1 MIVTGVAAGVPFAAL
16 SPAEPRPDSPV
27 VVAWHLLDA
36 PRTETAFAAAIPLRG
51 LGHAWRFYLGLPLS
65 GSRAPEGGLEALMGG
80 DVVLDVHWPVVSGAA
95 SEFPAAWA
103 ELRERFGIGHDR
115 VALMGGS
122 AGAAAAQLVLAEGG
136 FEVPAIVLLS
146 PVTRLRAVIDGL
158 SVHYG
163 MTYDW
168 SPPASEVASRL
179 DFPARADDLGDTPML
194 IVVGEDDLP
203 GAFLT
208 PAEALV
214 AMRTAPTELVVV
226 AGMGHAL
233 ADEPGVEPAPQTER
247 AREVDALASA
257 FFAAHLP

>member
-36 PRTETAFAAAIPLRG
+36 PRTETAFAAAVPLRD

-65 GSRAPEGGLEALMGG
+65 GARAPEGGLEALMRG
-80 DVVLDVHWPVVSGAA
+80 DVVLDAHWPIVSGAA
-95 SEFPAAWA
+95 AEFPAAWA
-103 ELRERFGIGHDR
+103 DLRERFGIGHDR

-122 AGAAAAQLVLAEGG
+122 VGAAAAQLVLAEGG
-136 FEVPAIVLLS
+136 FDVPAIALLS
-146 PVTRLRAVIDGL
+146 PVTRLRAVIDEL

-179 DFPARADDLGDTPML
+179 DFPARADDLGSAPML
-194 IVVGEDDLP
+194 IVVGGDDLA
-203 GAFLT
+203 GAFRT

-214 AMRTAPTELVVV
+214 AMRTAPTELVVL

-233 ADEPGVEPAPQTER
+233 ADEPGLEPAPQTDQ
-247 AREVDALASA
+247 ARRVDALVSA
-257 FFAAHLP
+257 FFAGHLP